1 MISAEALAALGGL
14 EHGARYNT
22 ICVTARELI
31 GAGLASDDWGQLRIT
46 ETGRIYLRRGKFN
59 MRIDSDDVS
68 DLAMQVTV
76 RRSSDHSLV
85 EIDNDPMAAPH
96 RAGRQIKKAPP
107 VQLELLPEAPAEPQP
122 ELPPMTKLKY
132 AQAAALWAKLEAQL
146 SAASLLTA
154 DDPRLQPL
162 RAELI
167 RTIGVDD
174 DGN

>member
-46 ETGRIYLRRGKFN
+46 ETGRVYLRRGKFH
-59 MRIDSDDVS
+59 MRVDSDTVA
-68 DLAMQVTV
+68 DLADMADMSAQVT
-76 RRSSDHSLV
+76 
-85 EIDNDPMAAPH
+85 DPMAAPH
-96 RAGRQIKKAPP
+96 RVTRKAKP
-107 VQLELLPEAPAEPQP
+107 VQFDLLPEAPASVQP
-122 ELPPMTKLKY
+122 ELPAMAKLKY

-146 SAASLLTA
+146 GEAGLLSAE
-154 DDPRLQPL
+154 DPRLQPL

-174 DGN
+174 ESN